1 MLASSAAYALLLHND
16 RPAPAI
22 LVIYHR
28 NRPYRAVAGTIPAT
42 RLAVPRQ
49 TKFRIDPRRTDN
61 LQGLGVLVERPY
73 RPARTYLGAGIAL
86 RPAVAFFIAHHR
98 LQQMLRVG
106 PRPQN
111 PVRTGAHAKLAGSA
125 MTVETLPRTAARR

>member
-1 MLASSAAYALLLHND
+1 MLAGSAAYALLLHND

-28 NRPYRAVAGTIPAT
+28 NRPYRAVTGTIPAT
-42 RLAVPRQ
+42 RLTLPGKAQ
-49 TKFRIDPRRTDN
+49 FRIDTSRTDD
-61 LQGLGVLVERPY
+61 LKQFGLLVERPY